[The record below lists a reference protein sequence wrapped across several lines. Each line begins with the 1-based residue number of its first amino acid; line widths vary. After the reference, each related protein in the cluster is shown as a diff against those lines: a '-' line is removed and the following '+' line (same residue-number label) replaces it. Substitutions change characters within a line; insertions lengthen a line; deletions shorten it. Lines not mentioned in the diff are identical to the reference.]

1 MASEGVSL
9 HLAARSTDE
18 LEKLEKEIAA
28 KYKVKVALHPGDLST
43 TKSMTALAKAVGDI
57 DILFNNAGDIPAGT
71 IEALTDEEWR
81 RGFDLKL
88 FGYINL
94 TREIYVEMKRRRS
107 DVIINDI
114 GNSGENWDY
123 NYVAGSTGNAAL
135 MSFTKAIGGIS
146 LDYGVRVLGVNPGPI
161 ATDRMVRMMKRRAR
175 DHLGDESRWQEYLT
189 DYPGGRMGTD
199 QEVADLIT
207 FLASPRAGY
216 ITGTIVTVD
225 GGIAGYGSI
234 IKPRP
239 KKQGV
244 APTAAP
250 PRSTACLPR
259 KTCTGWA
266 RTPIICRCMQLC
278 VRRSSL
284 QSRRRSFTPM
294 RRPAGSQLLFVGSS
308 MMSVS
313 RTTRHQPS

>member
-1 MASEGVSL
+1 MELQLTGKTALITGASKGIGRATALTMASEGVSL

-18 LEKLEKEIAA
+18 LEKLQKEISAN
-28 KYKVKVALHPGDLST
+28 YKVKVALHPGDLST

-57 DILFNNAGDIPAGT
+57 DILVNNAGDIPAGT
-71 IEALTDEEWR
+71 IEVLTDEEWR

-94 TREIYVEMKRRRS
+94 TREIYLGMKRRRS
-107 DVIINDI
+107 GVIINDI

-135 MSFTKAIGGIS
+135 MSFTKAIGGVS

-175 DHLGDESRWQEYLT
+175 DHLGDESRWKEYLT

-239 KKQGV
+239 KKQ
-244 APTAAP
+244 
-250 PRSTACLPR
+250 
-259 KTCTGWA
+259 
-266 RTPIICRCMQLC
+266 
-278 VRRSSL
+278 
-284 QSRRRSFTPM
+284 
-294 RRPAGSQLLFVGSS
+294 
-308 MMSVS
+308 
-313 RTTRHQPS
+313 